1 MIANFYHF
9 YISSANDYFILNGI
23 TMPRKKEFDVDTVLN
38 RAMEA
43 FWARGYQATS
53 LNDLLDCMQI
63 QRASLYNAFG
73 DKRTLFLETLRRY
86 DALYRQAEV
95 AKRVKMDSPR
105 QAILGFFQD
114 TVTTVIVQKARN
126 GCFLINTA
134 LELSPHDPEVAEFVR
149 TAFTHME
156 QKFFRKMIDKGRA
169 GGEIAKSVVP
179 APTARALLSLYIGLI
194 VLSRSRPE
202 KLLLES
208 IVKQAETLIP
218 PDRVAPPLATAS
230 FLPVSGSSSFL
241 HERQDV
247 Q

>member
-1 MIANFYHF
+1 M
-9 YISSANDYFILNGI
+9 S
-23 TMPRKKEFDVDTVLN
+23 RKKEFDVDAVMDK
-38 RAMEA
+38 AMRA
-43 FWARGYQATS
+43 FWNKGYEATS

-73 DKRTLFLETLRRY
+73 DKHTLFLETLRRY
-86 DALYRQAEV
+86 DTLYRRAEV

-105 QAILGFFQD
+105 QAILGLFQD
-114 TVTTVIVQKARN
+114 TVTTVVKDGARD

-169 GGEIAKSVVP
+169 GGEIAKSVVS
-179 APTARALLSLYIGLI
+179 APTARALLSLFIGLI

-208 IVKQAETLIP
+208 IVKQAETLLP
-218 PDRVAPPLATAS
+218 PGDRVAFPLATAS
-230 FLPVSGSSSFL
+230 PLAVSGSSSFL